1 MDVIE
6 VREYCLQKKGATE
19 DMPFDDVTLL
29 IRVMNKMFALIPLD
43 EPFSIN
49 LKCNPERAEELRER
63 YSSVQPGYHMNK
75 KYWNTVYLENIED
88 KLLKEMIDHSYDEVV
103 RKLSK
108 KEKQILNEIE
118 E

>member
-1 MDVIE
+1 MDIMN

-29 IRVMNKMFALIPLD
+29 IRVMNKMFILIPLD

-75 KYWNTVYLENIED
+75 KYWNTVYLENTED
-88 KLLKEMIDHSYDEVV
+88 SLLIEMIDHSYDEVV

-108 KEKQILNEIE
+108 KEKETLNEIE

>member
-29 IRVMNKMFALIPLD
+29 IRVMNKMFVLIPLD
-43 EPFSIN
+43 EPVSIT
-49 LKCNPERAEELRER
+49 LKCDPERAEELRER
-63 YSSVQPGYHMNK
+63 YSSMQPGYHMNK